1 MRQILYNSLFFDA
14 NLVAFKMS
22 ETSADLDSIF
32 VEIGELGRHQIITF
46 VLLSALNFLN
56 GVSIVN
62 FMISASTLDY
72 R

>member
-1 MRQILYNSLFFDA
+1 
-14 NLVAFKMS
+14 MS
-22 ETSADLDSIF
+22 ETSADLDSVF
-32 VEIGELGRHQIITF
+32 VEIGEFGRYQVIVF

>member
-1 MRQILYNSLFFDA
+1 
-14 NLVAFKMS
+14 MS
-22 ETSADLDSIF
+22 ETSADLDSVF
-32 VEIGELGRHQIITF
+32 VEIGEFGRYQIVIF